1 MAVGGYILDTSV
13 LSAHL
18 DPSHHRHGDVRKA
31 VEALDRNAAQF
42 ISAISLAELTFGVR
56 MAEAFGGGSLPG
68 LHQMLLAARAY
79 AVLNVAHHTSAA
91 YAELKTNLAKRYLAK
106 ASRRDR
112 PRWLEEWV
120 DKTTG
125 QRLQVDEND
134 LWMCAQVKE
143 RDLTLVTADDRM
155 RRIADADPEVQLL
168 IL

>member
-18 DPSHHRHGDVRKA
+18 DFSHHRHGDVRKA

-56 MAEAFGGGSLPG
+56 MAEAFGGASLPT
-68 LHQMLLAARAY
+68 LQQMLSTARAY
-79 AVLNVAHHTSAA
+79 AVLDVAHHTSAA
-91 YAELKTNLAKRYLAK
+91 YAELKTNLAKRYLAR
-106 ASRRDR
+106 ASRRYR

-125 QRLQVDEND
+125 QKLQVDEND
-134 LWMCAQVKE
+134 LWMCAQAKE
-143 RDLTLVTADDRM
+143 RDLVLVTADDHI

-168 IL
+168 VL

>member
-1 MAVGGYILDTSV
+1 MGGYILDTSV

-18 DPSHHRHGDVRKA
+18 DPSHHRHGDVRRA

-56 MAEAFGGGSLPG
+56 MAEAFGGAPLPG
-68 LHQMLLAARAY
+68 LRQMLLAARSY
-79 AVLNVAHHTSAA
+79 AVLDATHHTSAA

-106 ASRRDR
+106 ATRRDR

-120 DKTTG
+120 DKTSG

-143 RDLTLVTADDRM
+143 RDLILVTADDHM
-155 RRIADADPEVQLL
+155 RRTADADSEVQLL

>member
-1 MAVGGYILDTSV
+1 MRISDWS
-13 LSAHL
+13 S
-18 DPSHHRHGDVRKA
+18 DVCSSD
-31 VEALDRNAAQF
+31 L
-42 ISAISLAELTFGVR
+42 
-56 MAEAFGGGSLPG
+56 
-68 LHQMLLAARAY
+68 QMLLDAQAY
-79 AVLNVAHHTSAA
+79 AVLDVAHHTSAA
-91 YAELKTNLAKRYLAK
+91 YAELKTNLAKRYLVK

-143 RDLTLVTADDRM
+143 RDLILVTADDHM
-155 RRIADADPEVQLL
+155 RRIADADPQVQLL